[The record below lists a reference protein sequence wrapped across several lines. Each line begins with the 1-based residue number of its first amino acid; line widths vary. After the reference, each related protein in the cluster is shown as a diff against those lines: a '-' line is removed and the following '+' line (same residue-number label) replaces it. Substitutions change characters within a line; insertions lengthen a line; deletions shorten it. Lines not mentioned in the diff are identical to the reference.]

1 MSDAPFLQLSDN
13 WRLAS
18 DPLQWVIQRRE
29 GKQWRSVQFIAST
42 REVLTRCLREMGA
55 VVDKEAQLELDNLP
69 GTFQEWRKT
78 QKAPRRRNKAPSSA
92 IQGRPLTGR
101 REAA

>member
-1 MSDAPFLQLSDN
+1 MADTPFLQLSGN

-29 GKQWRSVQFIAST
+29 GKGWRSEQFIAST
-42 REVLTRCLREMGA
+42 REVLMRCLREMGA

-69 GTFQEWRKT
+69 GTFREWKKT
-78 QKAPRRRNKAPSSA
+78 PSAPRRRNKTPSSA
-92 IQGRPLTGR
+92 IQGSPLTGR

>member
-1 MSDAPFLQLSDN
+1 MADTPFLQLSDN

-18 DPLQWVIQRRE
+18 DPLQWIIQRRE

-42 REVLTRCLREMGA
+42 REVLVRCLRELGA

-69 GTFQEWRKT
+69 GTFREWKKT
-78 QKAPRRRNKAPSSA
+78 PSAPRRRNKTPSNA
-92 IQGRPLTGR
+92 IQGDTLTDS